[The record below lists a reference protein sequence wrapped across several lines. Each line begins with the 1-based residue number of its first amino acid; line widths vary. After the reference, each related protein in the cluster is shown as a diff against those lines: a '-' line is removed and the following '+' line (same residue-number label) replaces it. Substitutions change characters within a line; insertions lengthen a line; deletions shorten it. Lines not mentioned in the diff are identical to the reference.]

1 MIESL
6 TADLQPVRRITPLDA
21 IIRTVIAL
29 TATVIA
35 VAFIF
40 GVRDDITTGQ
50 AQPIVILRGGVLLV
64 LGMSALAAVI
74 ASARP
79 GVGQISNGWRWALGM
94 AALFPVTSLILM
106 LGDGALPLATLTS
119 GSARYC
125 IGISVSSALLIGAA
139 VLSWLRNGAP
149 TALPRVGWLTGLAAG
164 SFGTFAYA
172 LHCPSVT
179 VHYIGIW
186 YTLAIGLCAVLG
198 RITVPHFV
206 RW

>member
-1 MIESL
+1 M
-6 TADLQPVRRITPLDA
+6 
-21 IIRTVIAL
+21 
-29 TATVIA
+29 
-35 VAFIF
+35 F
-40 GVRDDITTGQ
+40 GLRDDVTTGH

-79 GVGQISNGWRWALGM
+79 SVGQISNGWRWALGM

-106 LGDGALPLATLTS
+106 LGDGALPLGTFSAD
-119 GSARYC
+119 SARYC
-125 IGISVSSALLIGAA
+125 IGISLSSAILIGAA
-139 VLSWLRNGAP
+139 VVSWLRMGAP
-149 TALPRVGWLTGLAAG
+149 TDLPRVGWLTGLAAG

-172 LHCPSVT
+172 LHCPSAT